1 MSAGYFGHTI
11 IKRRVRSSIWRGW
24 HVETSYHLPNMKVL
38 LVTFR
43 LSAKGN
49 LRNELSKQEQW
60 FSNTVESFVE
70 RGLTIEDAVMEANFL
85 LKSNS
90 FSRVLSNEIVR
101 AGDVRSTTREVAPP
115 RFGERFLLLILRT
128 REERI
133 NIPGDLEEEFKQI
146 AAKHG
151 ARYAKL
157 WYYKQV
163 AASAWPMARKAVGW
177 GLLASIGA
185 WIRRYI

>member
-1 MSAGYFGHTI
+1 METELTRQIQEDFNAAYNLLIAFFIFVTCISLYWLGSFY
-11 IKRRVRSSIWRGW
+11 SSIK
-24 HVETSYHLPNMKVL
+24 H
-38 LVTFR
+38 
-43 LSAKGN
+43 
-49 LRNELSKQEQW
+49 
-60 FSNTVESFVE
+60 
-70 RGLTIEDAVMEANFL
+70 
-85 LKSNS
+85 NS
-90 FSRVLSNEIVR
+90 R
-101 AGDVRSTTREVAPP
+101 AGQPYSIKASTSPP
-115 RFGERFLLLILRT
+115 RISERLLLLIMT
-128 REERI
+128 KAERA

-163 AASAWPMARKAVGW
+163 AASAWPLVRKAVGR